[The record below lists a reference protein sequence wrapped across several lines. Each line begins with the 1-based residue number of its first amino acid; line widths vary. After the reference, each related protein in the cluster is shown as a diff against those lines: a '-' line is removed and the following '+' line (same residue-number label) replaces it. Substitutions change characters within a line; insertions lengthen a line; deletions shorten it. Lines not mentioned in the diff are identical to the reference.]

1 MNFEGDK
8 LIYYLDKYIKN
19 LYEPI
24 ADTAI
29 IPTLFMTDEAVKQ
42 GFKVVLT
49 GDGADEIFG
58 YKRYKIASNFSLFAL
73 TSKLSS
79 PLNKLF
85 GSSFLKEQK
94 RFLNILSF
102 SKSLKKL

>member
-1 MNFEGDK
+1 
-8 LIYYLDKYIKN
+8 
-19 LYEPI
+19 
-24 ADTAI
+24 
-29 IPTLFMTDEAVKQ
+29 MTDEAVKQ

-49 GDGADEIFG
+49 GDGADEIFGG

-94 RFLNILSF
+94 KVFKYS
-102 SKSLKKL
+102 